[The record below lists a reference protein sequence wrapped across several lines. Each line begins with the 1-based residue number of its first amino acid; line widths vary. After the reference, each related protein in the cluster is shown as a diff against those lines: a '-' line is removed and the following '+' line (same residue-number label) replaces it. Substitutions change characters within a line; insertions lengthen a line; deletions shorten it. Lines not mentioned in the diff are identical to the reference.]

1 MPASNQS
8 KLPGRTTLLDA
19 VNICLENI
27 GDMPVASLDNQQ
39 VQDAR
44 MAERTI
50 LEFHKEAQC
59 CGWSWNIEYGVP
71 FKPDATTKR
80 VSIPNNAVE
89 FAIHQYQWN
98 GRFQARGNQVY
109 DMAKKTYFIDPEEV
123 PEILADVVWLLS
135 WDQSPEAFNRWV
147 TIRAARVYSDRALG
161 SDALFKYT
169 MKDEQDAKAEVEKM
183 ELAQNHANILTGG
196 LQQFPTYL
204 PGTGLMNRRVS
215 GGLAWF

>member
-1 MPASNQS
+1 
-8 KLPGRTTLLDA
+8 
-19 VNICLENI
+19 
-27 GDMPVASLDNQQ
+27 MPVDSLDNQQ

-50 LEFHKEAQC
+50 LEFHKEGQC

-89 FAIHQYQWN
+89 FAINQYQWN

-109 DMAKKTYFIDPEEV
+109 DMAKKTYFIDPRRCQRFWS
-123 PEILADVVWLLS
+123 DVVWLLS

-147 TIRAARVYSDRALG
+147 TIRAARVYSDPSLG
-161 SDALFKYT
+161 
-169 MKDEQDAKAEVEKM
+169 Q
-183 ELAQNHANILTGG
+183 
-196 LQQFPTYL
+196 
-204 PGTGLMNRRVS
+204 RRVVQIHDERRA
-215 GGLAWF
+215 GRQG